1 MAHGN
6 YNDIESNIGSPMQ
19 YPINFSTGDEYYLQT
34 NKNDECA
41 DDEMSDN
48 SIEYCECDDNDNH
61 QQYQQYQ
68 QIQQQ
73 QQINY
78 FIENLKFMSLNE
90 NKIILYQ
97 PSQPSQPPQD
107 HCIIQMES

>member
-1 MAHGN
+1 MAYGN

-19 YPINFSTGDEYYLQT
+19 YPINFSTGDEYYLKT

-48 SIEYCECDDNDNH
+48 SIEYCECDDDDN
-61 QQYQQYQ
+61 QQYQQY
-68 QIQQQ
+68 Q

-97 PSQPSQPPQD
+97 PSQPSQD